1 MTSDTPPTGSAGSR
15 SRDDSGS
22 SAGAATWPVGAAT
35 GLGPLPGTDIDEAVR
50 TIAGEL
56 TVLPYLPELADRGVG
71 ADTVGRTLAQL
82 TDIHAEVVP
91 SGWRICSRPGRDA
104 RRAKD
109 FRSWDADAAERHLA
123 GAPMVKVHLLGPWSL
138 AARLELPNGHRAVS
152 DHGAVADL
160 SASLSN
166 GTSEYLADLESRLP
180 STRIVLQVEEP
191 ELERVLGGTLPTPS
205 GFGTV
210 RSVAA
215 DTVRR
220 ELESFVEAVDAG
232 GAVGRRA
239 WAVSGVRPGELWA
252 MLRGAGFAGLICTL
266 DDLSAG
272 AGRLDA
278 IGEAVQ
284 NSARLWVCLAAG
296 SLPEAGRRLLAG
308 WNRIGFSA
316 ELLPDVVVPVAGP
329 APTDLGSIAEHL
341 SIARQLAEALPDPPD
356 SWTGG
361 GRGR

>member
-1 MTSDTPPTGSAGSR
+1 MTNDTGPT
-15 SRDDSGS
+15 DSIGFDS
-22 SAGAATWPVGAAT
+22 TGLQSTGHPGWPVGAAT

-56 TVLPYLPELADRGVG
+56 TLLPYLPELADRGVG

-123 GAPMVKVHLLGPWSL
+123 GAPMAKVQLLGPWSL

-160 SASLSN
+160 SASLAH
-166 GTSEYLADLESRLP
+166 GTDEYLADLERRLA

-191 ELERVLGGTLPTPS
+191 ELDRVLAGTLPTPS

-220 ELESFVEAVDAG
+220 GLESFIGSVATDG
-232 GAVGRRA
+232 DGSGRVC
-239 WAVSGVRPGELWA
+239 AVSGVRPGELWA
-252 MLRGAGFAGLICTL
+252 MLRDAGFANLVCTL
-266 DDLSAG
+266 DDLSFD

-284 NSARLWVCLAAG
+284 SSVRLWVGLAAA
-296 SLPEAGRRLLAG
+296 SLPDAGKRLLAA
-308 WNRIGFSA
+308 WNRIGFSP

-329 APTDLGSIAEHL
+329 PPADPDSIAQHL
-341 SIARQLAEALPDPPD
+341 GVARQLASALPDPPD
-356 SWTGG
+356 SWTG
-361 GRGR
+361 RGTSR

>member
-1 MTSDTPPTGSAGSR
+1 MTNDTGPTDSTGFDSAGLQST
-15 SRDDSGS
+15 GHP
-22 SAGAATWPVGAAT
+22 GWPVGAAT

-56 TVLPYLPELADRGVG
+56 TLLPYLPELADRGVG

-109 FRSWDADAAERHLA
+109 FRAWDADAAERHLA
-123 GAPMVKVHLLGPWSL
+123 GAPMAKVQLLGPWSL

-160 SASLSN
+160 SASLAH
-166 GTSEYLADLESRLP
+166 GTQQYLADLERRLP
-180 STRIVLQVEEP
+180 STRIVLQLDEP
-191 ELERVLGGTLPTPS
+191 DLDRVLAGTVPTPS

-210 RSVAA
+210 RSIAA

-220 ELESFVEAVDAG
+220 GLEAFIGSVETDGDNG
-232 GAVGRRA
+232 GRA
-239 WAVSGVRPGELWA
+239 CAVSGVRPGEWWA
-252 MLRGAGFAGLICTL
+252 MLRDAGFAHLVCTL
-266 DDLSAG
+266 DDLSFD
-272 AGRLDA
+272 AGRLEA
-278 IGEAVQ
+278 IGGAVQ
-284 NSARLWVCLAAG
+284 NSARLWICLAAA
-296 SLPEAGRRLLAG
+296 SLPDAGRRLLAG
-308 WNRIGFSA
+308 WNRIGFSPD
-316 ELLPDVVVPVAGP
+316 LLPDFVVPVGGP
-329 APTDLGSIAEHL
+329 PPADPDSIAQQL
-341 SIARQLAEALPDPPD
+341 GVARQLASALADPPE

-361 GRGR
+361 GNSR